1 MPIEYGSISTHMMLD
16 KLREGAQGTVA
27 KVILGLIILS
37 FALAG
42 VGSYLNG
49 PARSAP
55 ATVNGIEISQQ
66 ALENAY
72 RNERARMESQMGD
85 AFNQLAANPDYM
97 KQFRRTV
104 LDRLIDQALVDGKA
118 RDLGLRVSD
127 EQIKQAIIAMPEFAE
142 NGQFNN
148 DRYLQLIR
156 RANMTPEMF
165 RDSLRQD
172 MVRQQL
178 VGALLGTEF
187 ALKGEAEQLDKL
199 YNQTRDLRLVR
210 LAADRYLGEVKVS
223 DEEVEQFY
231 KSNAPRFMNDE
242 QVKVDYLLLDAAT
255 MGKEIKVTEQ
265 EARDYYDQHQ
275 DLFQR
280 AERRQ
285 VAHIL
290 IPFDKDEKAA
300 EQKAASLLTELK
312 GGADFAA
319 LAKANSS
326 DTFSAKK
333 GGELDW
339 FEKGVMDPAFEQAA
353 FALDQAG
360 DLSNLVKSPF
370 GFHII
375 KLIGVEP
382 AKTKPFSDVMSDTI
396 ARLQADKAKE
406 QFFNLQQTMAD
417 TSFENPDSLDM
428 TADALGLKVQSVD
441 YFSQGDAPAPLN
453 DGKVLS
459 AAFSEQL
466 RDENTN
472 SDVIELGDGK
482 ALVLHVTGY
491 QPKAVKPLAEVKDQV
506 VAAITH
512 DKASEIARGKAQGL
526 LEQIKAGDDI
536 RAELAALGLEIET
549 HQGVARFAQ
558 DLDQSLLADAFRLP
572 HPVDG
577 KPSVDLV
584 TEANGDRVIVA
595 LDKVNVPKDASQML
609 TMLQGQLGQGKAQ
622 ASYQSLVEALRKSAK
637 IEYFADAEATVE

>member
-1 MPIEYGSISTHMMLD
+1 MMLD

-49 PARSAP
+49 PARTAP
-55 ATVNGIEISQQ
+55 ATVNGTEISQQ

-72 RNERARMESQMGD
+72 RNERARMESQMGE
-85 AFNQLAANPDYM
+85 AFSQLAANPDYM
-97 KQFRRTV
+97 KQFRRSV
-104 LDRLIDQALVDGKA
+104 LDRLIDQALVDSKA
-118 RDLGLRVSD
+118 HELGLRISD
-127 EQIKQAIIAMPEFAE
+127 EQIKQAIVAMPEFAKE
-142 NGQFNN
+142 GKFDN
-148 DRYLQLIR
+148 DLYLQLIR

-187 ALKGEAEQLDKL
+187 ALKSEAEQLDKL

-210 LAADRYLGEVKVS
+210 LAADNYVGEVKVT
-223 DEEVEQFY
+223 DEEVAQFY
-231 KSNAPRFMNDE
+231 KSNSNRFMSDE
-242 QVKVDYLLLDAAT
+242 KVKVDYLLLDAASLS
-255 MGKEIKVTEQ
+255 KDIKVTEQ
-265 EARDYYDQHQ
+265 EAKDYYDQHQ

-280 AERRQ
+280 AERRR

-290 IPFDKDEKAA
+290 IPLGKDEQAA
-300 EQKAASLLTELK
+300 EQKAAGLLTELK

-326 DTFSAKK
+326 DTFSAKQ

-353 FALDQAG
+353 FALGKEG
-360 DLSNLVKSPF
+360 DLSAVVKSPF

-375 KLIGVEP
+375 KLLGVQ
-382 AKTKPFSDVMSDTI
+382 AAQTKPFDDVMSDTI
-396 ARLQADKAKE
+396 TRLQADKAKE
-406 QFFNLQQTMAD
+406 QFFNLQQKMAD

-441 YFSQGDAPAPLN
+441 YFTQADAPAPLN
-453 DGKVLS
+453 DGKALN

-466 RDENTN
+466 REENTN
-472 SDVIELGDGK
+472 SDVIELADGK
-482 ALVLHVTGY
+482 ALVLHVTGH
-491 QPKAVKPLAEVKDQV
+491 QPKAAKPLAEVKEQV

-526 LEQIKAGDDI
+526 LEQIKAGEDI
-536 RAELAALGLEIET
+536 SAQLTALGLKSET
-549 HQGVARFAQ
+549 HKGVARFTQ
-558 DLDQSLLADAFRLP
+558 DLDQNLLADAFRLP
-572 HPVDG
+572 HPKDG

-595 LDKVNVPKDASQML
+595 LDQVNVPAEASQML

-622 ASYQSLVEALRKSAK
+622 ASYKSLVEGLRKSAK
-637 IEYFADAEATVE
+637 IEYFTDVESAIE

>member
-1 MPIEYGSISTHMMLD
+1 MMLD

-49 PARSAP
+49 PARTAP
-55 ATVNGIEISQQ
+55 ATVNGTEISQQ

-72 RNERARMESQMGD
+72 RNERARMESQMGE
-85 AFNQLAANPDYM
+85 AFSQLAANPDYM
-97 KQFRRTV
+97 KQFRRSV
-104 LDRLIDQALVDGKA
+104 LDRLIDQALVDSKA
-118 RDLGLRVSD
+118 HELGLRISD
-127 EQIKQAIIAMPEFAE
+127 EQIKQAIVAMPEFAKE
-142 NGQFNN
+142 GKFDN
-148 DRYLQLIR
+148 DLYLQLIR

-187 ALKGEAEQLDKL
+187 ALKSEAEQLDKL

-210 LAADRYLGEVKVS
+210 LAADNYLGEVKVT
-223 DEEVEQFY
+223 DEEVAQFY
-231 KSNAPRFMNDE
+231 KSNSNRFMSDE
-242 QVKVDYLLLDAAT
+242 KVKVDYLLLDAASLS
-255 MGKEIKVTEQ
+255 KDIKVTEQ
-265 EARDYYDQHQ
+265 EAKDYYDQHQ

-280 AERRQ
+280 AERRR

-290 IPFDKDEKAA
+290 IPLGKDEQAA
-300 EQKAASLLTELK
+300 EQKAAGLLTELK

-326 DTFSAKK
+326 DTFSAKQ

-353 FALDQAG
+353 FALGKEG
-360 DLSNLVKSPF
+360 DLSAVVKSPF

-375 KLIGVEP
+375 KLLGVQ
-382 AKTKPFSDVMSDTI
+382 AAQTKPFDDVMSDTI
-396 ARLQADKAKE
+396 TRLQADKAKE
-406 QFFNLQQTMAD
+406 QFFNLQQKMAD

-441 YFSQGDAPAPLN
+441 YFTQADAPAPLN
-453 DGKVLS
+453 DGKALN

-466 RDENTN
+466 REENTN
-472 SDVIELGDGK
+472 SDVIELADGK
-482 ALVLHVTGY
+482 ALVLHVTGH
-491 QPKAVKPLAEVKDQV
+491 QPKAAKPLAEVKEQV

-526 LEQIKAGDDI
+526 LEQIKAGEDI
-536 RAELAALGLEIET
+536 SAQLTALGLKSET
-549 HQGVARFAQ
+549 HKGVARFTQ
-558 DLDQSLLADAFRLP
+558 DLDQNLLADAFRLP
-572 HPVDG
+572 HPIDG

-595 LDKVNVPKDASQML
+595 LDQVNVPAEASQML

-622 ASYQSLVEALRKSAK
+622 ASYKSLVEGLRKSAK
-637 IEYFADAEATVE
+637 IEYFTDVESAIE